1 VIRSIVYS
9 LRCALVAMLAVAI
22 VSARPA
28 MMASHAMPG
37 MQHGCSM
44 TMPSQHPAHTDHGCS
59 ITTEQSCCDDCM
71 CACAIGSGVRKP
83 VVVLVAMYARVATVI
98 ERPRE
103 IVRSRRQPALRL
115 PPPLGPPLITR
126 S

>member
-1 VIRSIVYS
+1 VIRSIVFS
-9 LRCALVAMLAVAI
+9 LRCALVAMLAIAI

-37 MQHGCSM
+37 TQHGCGM
-44 TMPSQHPAHTDHGCS
+44 AMPSHHPAHTGHGCS
-59 ITTEQSCCDDCM
+59 TTTERSCCDDCM
-71 CACAIGSGVRKP
+71 CACAIGSDVRKP
-83 VVVLVAMYARVATVI
+83 VVVLVATYARVATVI
-98 ERPRE
+98 EHPRE